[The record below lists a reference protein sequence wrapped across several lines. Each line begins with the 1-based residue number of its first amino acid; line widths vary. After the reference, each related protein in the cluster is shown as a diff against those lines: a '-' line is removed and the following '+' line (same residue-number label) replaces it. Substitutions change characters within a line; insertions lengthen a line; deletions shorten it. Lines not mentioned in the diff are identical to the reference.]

1 MKKTLGQLL
10 RYGIVG
16 LISNAMGYA
25 LYVGLTYMGIG
36 SKLAMSLLYVLG
48 ILQTFAFNR
57 RWSFRHK
64 GIHGRL
70 FIRYGVTYG
79 IGYLINLSALFV
91 LVDWLDYPHQIV
103 QGGLI
108 VIIAI
113 FLFLLQKFWV
123 FRQDGSSLHSE
134 LVKP

>member
-16 LISNAMGYA
+16 LMSNAMGYA
-25 LYVGLTYMGIG
+25 LYLGLTYMGIG
-36 SKLAMSLLYVLG
+36 PKFAMSLLYALG
-48 ILQTFAFNR
+48 ILQTFVFNK
-57 RWSFRHK
+57 RWSFRHE
-64 GIHGRL
+64 GVHGQA

-79 IGYLINLSALFV
+79 IGYLINLSALFL
-91 LVDWLDYPHQIV
+91 LVDWLGYPHQIV
-103 QGGLI
+103 QAGLI

-113 FLFLLQKFWV
+113 FLFMLQKFWV
-123 FRQDGSSLHSE
+123 FREDGLSQHSE